1 MERGLERTE
10 TPELGTNEL
19 RRLDETPRAERR
31 YWSLHADTAQIGGP
45 IPVRSDCAASLDSGT
60 AEGSAEGGVV
70 GEVSEV
76 SDPAICSFQPLK
88 RLHTR
93 RLTHPYNCSQGTRA
107 RVEAKRG

>member
-1 MERGLERTE
+1 MPKTR
-10 TPELGTNEL
+10 L
-19 RRLDETPRAERR
+19 RCFHLP
-31 YWSLHADTAQIGGP
+31 SPADAPQIGGP

-60 AEGSAEGGVV
+60 AEGSAEDGVV
-70 GEVSEV
+70 GEVSEVSEV